1 MYFDILGIS
10 EKQIL
15 YTDNREKENI
25 EYDVNYLKFLTYSN
39 RMKTDISTNSN
50 WMMIKTP
57 CDP

>member
-39 RMKTDISTNSN
+39 RMKTVISTNSN
-50 WMMIKTP
+50 
-57 CDP
+57 